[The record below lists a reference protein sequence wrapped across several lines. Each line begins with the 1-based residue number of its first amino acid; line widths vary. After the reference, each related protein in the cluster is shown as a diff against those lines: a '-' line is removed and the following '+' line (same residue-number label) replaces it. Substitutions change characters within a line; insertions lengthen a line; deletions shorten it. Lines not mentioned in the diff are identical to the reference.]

1 VRHDLSNPEAWPFSD
16 PPETEVITLE
26 RILDGRSP
34 NMLVTHDE
42 DDDESSWQF
51 LDGEQVFEDD
61 GVTVLLGE
69 MVQFDPRI
77 IELADLARGWHARR
91 SDPGQPWGRSSGEPS
106 L

>member
-1 VRHDLSNPEAWPFSD
+1 MHIDQYSPDSWPFAD

-34 NMLVTHDE
+34 ILLVTHDE

-69 MVQFDPRI
+69 MVQFDPSL
-77 IELADLARGWHARR
+77 IELANLPRGWHARR
-91 SDPGQPWGRSSGEPS
+91 SAPGRPWVRALENPSS
-106 L
+106 